1 MLLLL
6 DGKIVECDEFIAGFI
21 CEVVVV
27 AVVISWRKVRRE
39 DEVYGKEEEGEND
52 E

>member
-1 MLLLL
+1 L

-27 AVVISWRKVRRE
+27 AVVIS
-39 DEVYGKEEEGEND
+39 
-52 E
+52 